1 MQPPPLS
8 SEVNEAAMQ
17 SLLDRLRSSRVLL
30 ILLIGGMALVL
41 LSQQRELQRLRD
53 HSAAQVDMLERQ
65 QELTA
70 RAVQHLELI
79 RKYNVPYRY
88 LEVLADASEELDLEL
103 EFMVGLMQVESHF
116 DPNAQSHKNAYG
128 LMQVRY
134 PTALELDP
142 ALRSFW
148 QLFEPERNIRLGA
161 LYFRKLLDRYDG
173 DYRMAAL
180 AYNRGPNR
188 LEGELLIG
196 EVSDRYYRKIMT
208 AGIVD

>member
-1 MQPPPLS
+1 MQTLH
-8 SEVNEAAMQ
+8 
-17 SLLDRLRSSRVLL
+17 DRLRSSRVLL
-30 ILLIGGMALVL
+30 AFLIGGMALAL
-41 LSQQRELQRLRD
+41 LFQHREIQRLGD
-53 HSAAQVDMLERQ
+53 LSSAQAGMLERQ

-79 RKYNVPYRY
+79 RKYDVPYRY
-88 LEVLADASEELDLEL
+88 LEVLADASRELDLDL

-116 DPNAQSHKNAYG
+116 DPNAQSHKDAYG

-142 ALRSFW
+142 TLRSFW

-161 LYFRKLLDRYDG
+161 RYFRKLLDRYNG

-180 AYNRGPNR
+180 AYNRGPSR
-188 LEGELLIG
+188 LEGELIAG
-196 EVSDRYYRKIMT
+196 PISDHYYRKILA